1 MSQQACTFAKR
12 VTRTLRLNYLLSL
25 PAGYRAGKRPW
36 PLLLFLHGAGERGD
50 DLELVKKHG
59 PPHLI
64 DEGQELPLIVVSPQ
78 CPAETWWSSH
88 VAALDLLLKELAASL
103 AVDTSRVYLT
113 GLSMGGYGTWHL
125 GALYPRR
132 FAALAPICGGGPW
145 MAGFPDKVLV
155 LKDVPVWVFHGAQDR
170 VVPPAESKRLVKALQ
185 ACGGQ
190 VRFTLYPDAA
200 HDSWTQTYANPELFE
215 WLLSHSLQDEHQ
227 TH

>member
-1 MSQQACTFAKR
+1 MSQQACTFSKR

-25 PAGYRAGKRPW
+25 PAGYRAGRRQW
-36 PLLLFLHGAGERGD
+36 PLVLFLHGAGERGD
-50 DLELVKKHG
+50 DLALVKKHG

-64 DEGQELPLIVVSPQ
+64 DEGQALPFIVVSPQ

-88 VAALDLLLKELAASL
+88 LDALDLLLKEMAASYS
-103 AVDTSRVYLT
+103 VDTSRVYLT

-125 GALYPRR
+125 ASQYPRR

-145 MAGFPDKVLV
+145 MAGFPDKVCV
-155 LKDVPVWVFHGAQDR
+155 LRDVPVWVFHGAQDR

-185 ACGGQ
+185 SCGGN

-215 WLLSHSLQDEHQ
+215 WLLSHSLAR
-227 TH
+227 